1 MVVPAVDDKVVNAD
15 LKLLLDVGK
24 GVVCVGTV
32 VVKFVS
38 FRVLL
43 FAGIIVTA
51 LLVLI
56 GIVVV
61 AVEVVFGIVVVA
73 LANTAVVNV
82 FDVVVDE
89 FVVAGSGV
97 VDIVKVV
104 AGASEVTFV
113 VMVDVVVVTL
123 SVVVVVEDG
132 AFPVLGLVTVVV
144 EVDTD
149 GIVCV
154 VDDFVALGVCVVV
167 EVTVEVVA
175 DIAAVTG
182 RELVVDDVD
191 TGVVEVALVVV
202 KGVVSI
208 TFDEEEN
215 VVFGLVELKCVT
227 SSSSNSKVAS
237 LFLLLTKRFKAI
249 SEAPIRLTTTHL
261 QEKTILTIFYN

>member
-1 MVVPAVDDKVVNAD
+1 MLVVPAVDDKVVNAD

-24 GVVCVGTV
+24 GVVWVGTV

-38 FRVLL
+38 FGILL

-104 AGASEVTFV
+104 VGASEVTFV

-123 SVVVVVEDG
+123 SVVVVVDG
-132 AFPVLGLVTVVV
+132 AFPVLG
-144 EVDTD
+144 
-149 GIVCV
+149 
-154 VDDFVALGVCVVV
+154 
-167 EVTVEVVA
+167 
-175 DIAAVTG
+175 
-182 RELVVDDVD
+182 
-191 TGVVEVALVVV
+191 
-202 KGVVSI
+202 
-208 TFDEEEN
+208 
-215 VVFGLVELKCVT
+215 
-227 SSSSNSKVAS
+227 
-237 LFLLLTKRFKAI
+237 
-249 SEAPIRLTTTHL
+249 
-261 QEKTILTIFYN
+261 